1 MILEEAAYIAPDTFY
16 SVIIPIIEVG
26 FASVIAISTPG
37 SSTNYYSLLGD
48 LKTKSG
54 QPVFSTF
61 SAMPKCELCQAI
73 GAEVCPHNNS
83 SQAYPWKTAEK
94 REIVTALYSTA
105 PNAET
110 MIAREIEGKVA
121 DSLNSAFESEI
132 IDRFKHLKRDP
143 TKPRV
148 LFVGIDPAGNP
159 PLTLIISLTPHCFV
173 GGGAFSNWATC
184 AVGLSGPD
192 DALRATIYL
201 VSDEAGINSAN
212 DIKHYVFKIIS
223 SLRAKYAPE
232 ECALVF
238 GIESNLGN
246 EAEWIDSVLT
256 EAKYKNTFVL
266 RETKKGTQSGILTTN
281 DTKLQNFL
289 FVDQAMRN
297 NNLLVSTDLIGEQD
311 LNVLINQMRQYK
323 KYKNEPTS
331 AFSQVKVTFTGK
343 VDDSNTVNARLCD
356 DLILSLQLAIQSALL
371 VNLKRAVSFP
381 YDRISTR

>member
-1 MILEEAAYIAPDTFY
+1 MLYTVCRLRGVGGSLVILEEAAYIAPDTFY

-83 SQAYPWKTAEK
+83 SQAYPWKTAAK

-121 DSLNSAFESEI
+121 DSLNSAFEGEI
-132 IDRFKHLKRDP
+132 IDRFKNLKRDT

-148 LFVGIDPAGNP
+148 LFVGIDPAG
-159 PLTLIISLTPHCFV
+159 
-173 GGGAFSNWATC
+173 GGPFSNWAAC

-201 VSDEAGINSAN
+201 ISDEAGVSTAN
-212 DIKHYVFKIIS
+212 DIRNYIFQIVAN
-223 SLRAKYAPE
+223 LRSKYTPD

-238 GIESNLGN
+238 GVESNLGN

-256 EAKYKNTFVL
+256 EARYKNVFVL

-281 DTKLQNFL
+281 DTKLNNFL
-289 FVDQAMRN
+289 FLTEAMRN
-297 NNLLVSTDLIGEQD
+297 DNLLISTDLIGEKD
-311 LNVLINQMRQYK
+311 LIILINQMKQFK
-323 KYKNEPTS
+323 KFRNEPTN

-343 VDDSNTVNARLCD
+343 VDDSNAVNARLCD